1 MHSRDFAYAEG
12 LSTADDLP
20 AVRARLIA
28 AGDEESRR
36 IERALHDGVQ
46 QDLIAVSVRLQLARR
61 LVASDLPAATAF
73 LGEIE
78 DDVRKALD
86 RVRSL
91 ANEIYPSV
99 LEAQGLPAAL
109 RRAAFTTSVEAQGVG
124 RYRPDVER
132 AVFFLCRA
140 FALSGASMAIRIRE
154 EGGELLVAADCE
166 TAAFA
171 AEEAFAVARDRIDAL
186 GGVVGLEST
195 RVTATVPLA

>member
-1 MHSRDFAYAEG
+1 MPSSRHFAYADG

-20 AVRARLIA
+20 AVRARLIT

-46 QDLIAVSVRLQLARR
+46 QDLVAVSVRLQLARR
-61 LVASDLPAATAF
+61 LAASDLPAAMAL

-78 DDVRKALD
+78 DDVRDALD

-99 LEAQGLPAAL
+99 LEARGLRDAL
-109 RRAAFTTSVEAQGVG
+109 RGAAFTVKVEAQGVG
-124 RYRPDVER
+124 RYRADVER

-140 FALSGASMAIRIRE
+140 VALSGASKAIQIRD
-154 EGGELLVAADCE
+154 EGGELVSPSIATPPAS
-166 TAAFA
+166 TPMHSRWRAIGSRRS
-171 AEEAFAVARDRIDAL
+171 EASSGSRRR
-186 GGVVGLEST
+186 G
-195 RVTATVPLA
+195 